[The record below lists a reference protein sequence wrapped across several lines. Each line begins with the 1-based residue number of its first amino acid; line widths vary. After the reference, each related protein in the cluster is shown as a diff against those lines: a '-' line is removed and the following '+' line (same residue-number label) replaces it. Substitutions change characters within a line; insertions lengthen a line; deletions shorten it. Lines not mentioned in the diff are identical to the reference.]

1 MGNWLLSR
9 DDLYGHKKSNIKK
22 KKKEKTIK
30 SLKKV

>member
-22 KKKEKTIK
+22 KKK
-30 SLKKV
+30 KKQSKA